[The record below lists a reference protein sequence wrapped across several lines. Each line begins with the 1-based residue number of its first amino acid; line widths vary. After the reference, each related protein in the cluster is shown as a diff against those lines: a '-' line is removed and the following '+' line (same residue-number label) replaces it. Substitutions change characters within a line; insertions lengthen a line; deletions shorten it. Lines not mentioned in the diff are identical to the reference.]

1 MRRRQPL
8 TKPSSAKPQ
17 TRATPLTR
25 PRPTK
30 HPLPRTKQ
38 QPTRTRHLL
47 PSSPFPT
54 STNAKRPL
62 AVAITGGIGAGK
74 SAALE
79 AFARH
84 GAATRSS
91 DEIVHGLLR
100 SDPDVRRELV
110 ERFGPEVIGSDGVD
124 RAEVARIVFND
135 PEQLD
140 WLEEL
145 LHPRVVQDHSAW
157 REQLAEGPDPPAV
170 TVTEVPL
177 LYETGGNVRFDVV
190 VVITA
195 PPDVRAGRRPIADG
209 RERRLLPEEEKIRLA
224 DYAYVNDGTLAELD
238 AFVAGVMADLAK

>member
-1 MRRRQPL
+1 
-8 TKPSSAKPQ
+8 
-17 TRATPLTR
+17 LTR
-25 PRPTK
+25 LRPTK
-30 HPLPRTKQ
+30 PPLPRTKRLLL
-38 QPTRTRHLL
+38 RTTHLL

-91 DEIVHGLLR
+91 DQIVHRLLR
-100 SDPDVRRELV
+100 SDADVRRALV
-110 ERFGPEVIGSDGVD
+110 ERFGPEVIGSDGAD
-124 RAEVARIVFND
+124 RAAVASIVFND

-145 LHPRVVQDHSAW
+145 LHPRVVQEHSAW
-157 REQLAEGPDPPAV
+157 LQQLAEGSDPPAV

-177 LYETGGNVRFDVV
+177 LYETGGEKRFDIVI
-190 VVITA
+190 VITA
-195 PPDVRAGRRPIADG
+195 PPDVRAERRPISDE
-209 RERRLLPEEEKIRLA
+209 RERRLLPEDEKVRLA
-224 DYAYVNDGTLAELD
+224 DYAYVNDGSLADLD
-238 AFVAGVMADLAK
+238 TFVAGVMTDLGT

>member
-1 MRRRQPL
+1 MQ
-8 TKPSSAKPQ
+8 
-17 TRATPLTR
+17 ATTLSR
-25 PRPTK
+25 LRPTK
-30 HPLPRTKQ
+30 HPLPRTKR
-38 QPTRTRHLL
+38 PPPRKRHLL

-79 AFARH
+79 AFARQ

-91 DEIVHGLLR
+91 DEIVHRLLR

-110 ERFGPEVIGSDGVD
+110 ERFGPEVIGGDGAD

-145 LHPRVVQDHSAW
+145 LHPRVVQEHSAW
-157 REQLAEGPDPPAV
+157 RQQLAEGPDPPAV
-170 TVTEVPL
+170 TVSEVPL
-177 LYETGGNVRFDVV
+177 LYETGGHKRFDIV

-195 PPDVRAGRRPIADG
+195 PPEVRAERRPIADE
-209 RERRLLPEEEKIRLA
+209 RERRLLPEDEKVRLA
-224 DYAYVNDGTLAELD
+224 ACAYVNDGTLAELD
-238 AFVAGVMADLAK
+238 AFVAGVMAD

>member
-1 MRRRQPL
+1 V
-8 TKPSSAKPQ
+8 
-17 TRATPLTR
+17 
-25 PRPTK
+25 RPTK
-30 HPLPRTKQ
+30 RRPP
-38 QPTRTRHLL
+38 P
-47 PSSPFPT
+47 SPFPT

-91 DEIVHGLLR
+91 DEIVHRLLR
-100 SDPDVRRELV
+100 SDPDIRRELV
-110 ERFGPEVIGSDGVD
+110 ERFGPEVIGSDGPD
-124 RAEVARIVFND
+124 RAAIARIVFND

-145 LHPRVVQDHSAW
+145 LHPKVVQDHSAW
-157 REQLAEGPDPPAV
+157 RQELAEGPDPPAV

-177 LYETGGNVRFDVV
+177 LYETGGEARFDVV

-195 PPDVRAGRRPIADG
+195 PADVRAKRRPIADE
-209 RERRLLPEEEKIRLA
+209 RERRLLPEDEKTRLG

-238 AFVAGVMADLAK
+238 GFVAGVMADLVP

>member
-1 MRRRQPL
+1 L
-8 TKPSSAKPQ
+8 I
-17 TRATPLTR
+17 R

-30 HPLPRTKQ
+30 SPPPSPLPT
-38 QPTRTRHLL
+38 TVNT
-47 PSSPFPT
+47 
-54 STNAKRPL
+54 PL

-100 SDPDVRRELV
+100 DDPDVRRAVV
-110 ERFGPEVIGSDGVD
+110 ERFGTDVIGPDGVD
-124 RAEVARIVFND
+124 RAAVARVVFND
-135 PEQLD
+135 PHELD

-145 LHPRVVQDHSAW
+145 LHPRVVQEHDAW
-157 REQLAEGPDPPAV
+157 REELARTENPPAV

-177 LYETGGNVRFDVV
+177 LYETGGEKRFDAV

-195 PPDVRAGRRPIADG
+195 SPEVRAQRRPIADT
-209 RERRLLPEEEKIRLA
+209 REQRLLSEEEKVRLA
-224 DYAYVNDGTLAELD
+224 DYSYVNEGTLDQLD
-238 AFVAGVMADLAK
+238 AFVAGVMARLRA